1 MKWKIYMFNFQHIH
15 PFINITCN
23 NKKLHYCSHVRL
35 NPTLEHFSNFWQ
47 LIQTNNILVNNFC
60 WHIILVNNRA
70 KAISQEANFHWH
82 LVPHPSQE
90 RKLDKE
96 RGDILTWE
104 PEHKKR
110 RTTWHKPKKKNIVK
124 NIVCVKREEPKRQI
138 WYDLI
143 VQTGKNKMYQLV
155 LSLEGKSKGKKG
167 NMKW

>member
-60 WHIILVNNRA
+60 WHVILVNNRA

-110 RTTWHKPKKKNIVK
+110 RTTRQKPKKYKIKINLCK
-124 NIVCVKREEPKRQI
+124 KRGTKKANMV
-138 WYDLI
+138 WCYW
-143 VQTGKNKMYQLV
+143 
-155 LSLEGKSKGKKG
+155 KGKIRYI
-167 NMKW
+167 NLS

>member
-1 MKWKIYMFNFQHIH
+1 MFNFQHIH

-23 NKKLHYCSHVRL
+23 NKKFHNYSHVRF
-35 NPTLEHFSNFWQ
+35 NRTLEHLNNCWY

-60 WHIILVNNRA
+60 WHIISVNNRA

-104 PEHKKR
+104 PEHKKG
-110 RTTWHKPKKKNIVK
+110 RTTRTQKIYNKRYNLCKNRGIKKANV
-124 NIVCVKREEPKRQI
+124 VWFHC
-138 WYDLI
+138 
-143 VQTGKNKMYQLV
+143 T
-155 LSLEGKSKGKKG
+155 EGQK
-167 NMKW
+167 